1 MKLQGLTGVKKDGK
15 VAAGTM
21 DRHAEHRDQK
31 GGLFRD
37 IAAQKVHRDLAQGVP
52 ELRGGNR
59 IVIHRVLPCR
69 QRDLPD
75 AERQMRTLDLRQR
88 PADGP
93 RQLNGVVMARITL
106 LDGGMGQELIAR
118 SGADPG
124 ALWATRVMLDHPG
137 LVRAVHED
145 YFAAGA
151 SLATTNTYNIL
162 HDRLQPHGLDGLY
175 HALHLRALAEA
186 HEARATAGR
195 GLIAGSMG
203 PLGESYRPDLTPP
216 VDVASGLYAEK
227 AQILAPHVDVI
238 LIETISSLDL
248 ARGALRGARSTDRPV
263 WLSVSVQDRDGTRLR
278 SGEPV
283 AALADVLADTT
294 ADAILANCSMPEAM
308 AAALADLRRFG
319 LPFGAYANGFSE
331 ITPHSHGTDAPA
343 YAARRDLTPEAYAAF
358 ALGWVD
364 QGATLIGGC
373 CEVGPAHIR
382 HLHSCLLAAGH
393 QIV

>member
-1 MKLQGLTGVKKDGK
+1 MT
-15 VAAGTM
+15 T
-21 DRHAEHRDQK
+21 
-31 GGLFRD
+31 
-37 IAAQKVHRDLAQGVP
+37 
-52 ELRGGNR
+52 
-59 IVIHRVLPCR
+59 
-69 QRDLPD
+69 
-75 AERQMRTLDLRQR
+75 
-88 PADGP
+88 
-93 RQLNGVVMARITL
+93 ITL

-118 SGADPG
+118 VGADPG
-124 ALWATRVMLDHPG
+124 PLWATRVMLDHPG
-137 LVRAVHED
+137 LVRAIHED

-162 HDRLQPHGLDGLY
+162 HDRLVSHGLDGLY

-216 VDVASGLYAEK
+216 INVAAALYAEK
-227 AQILAPHVDVI
+227 AAILAPHVDLI

-248 ARGALRGARSTDRPV
+248 AKGALRGARTTDRPV
-263 WLSVSVQDRDGTRLR
+263 WLSVSVQDRDGSRLR

-283 AALADVLADTT
+283 AALAEVLQETP

-308 AAALADLRRFG
+308 AAALVALKPLG

-331 ITPHSHGTDAPA
+331 IAPHSHSTSAPA
-343 YAARRDLTPEAYAAF
+343 YAARHDLTPERYADF
-358 ALGWVD
+358 AMAWVD
-364 QGATLIGGC
+364 MGATLIGGC

-382 HLHSCLLAAGH
+382 HLHARLLAEGH